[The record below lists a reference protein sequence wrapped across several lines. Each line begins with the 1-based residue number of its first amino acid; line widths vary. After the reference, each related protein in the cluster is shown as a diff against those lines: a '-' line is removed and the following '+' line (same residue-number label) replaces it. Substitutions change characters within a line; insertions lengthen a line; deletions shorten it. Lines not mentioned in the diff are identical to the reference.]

1 MSLRQRSEARLP
13 QPLTHSR
20 WHLANLLH
28 RDWTRTECFSE
39 RQSNGCYRTLV
50 IEGAGSARA
59 AWSRVHRPG
68 RQLSRLLAGRRADTD
83 KGRVIGTATLFVE
96 RKYIRA
102 CGKAGDPIG

>member
-1 MSLRQRSEARLP
+1 LL
-13 QPLTHSR
+13 QPLMHSR
-20 WHLANLLH
+20 WHLAERLH

-50 IEGAGSARA
+50 VEGAGSARA
-59 AWSRVHRPG
+59 AWSRVHQPG

-102 CGKAGDPIG
+102 CGKAGDPTG